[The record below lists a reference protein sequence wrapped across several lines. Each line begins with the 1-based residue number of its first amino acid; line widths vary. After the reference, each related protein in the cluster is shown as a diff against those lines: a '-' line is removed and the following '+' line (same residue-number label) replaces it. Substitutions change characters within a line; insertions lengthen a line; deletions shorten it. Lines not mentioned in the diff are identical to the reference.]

1 MQRPD
6 FIPRPLEVASPDRTR
21 ELRRWAAV
29 LTAATIGWN
38 AIEAIV
44 AIGSGIRANSIA
56 LVGFGLDSVLEV
68 ASALVIVWLLSAQRR
83 GATAPELLERR
94 AVRAIAVT
102 FGLVALYVSYESIS
116 SLAGFGQEAEPSRA
130 GIVLLALS
138 TVAMPALAFLK
149 RPIARQLN
157 SPALAADASNTQ
169 LCTYL
174 SGAVLAGIAANAA
187 FGWWWLD
194 PVAGLVVAGL
204 AAREGWVAWRRG
216 EVCEC

>member
-1 MQRPD
+1 MQRPE
-6 FIPRPLEVASPDRTR
+6 FVPRPLEVPSPDRTLQ
-21 ELRRWAAV
+21 LRRWAAI
-29 LTAATIGWN
+29 LTAATIAWN
-38 AIEAIV
+38 AVEAVV
-44 AIGSGIRANSIA
+44 AIGSGIQANSIA

-68 ASALVIVWLLSAQRR
+68 ASALVIVWLLAAQRR
-83 GATAPELLERR
+83 GSAAPELLERR

-116 SLAGFGQEAEPSRA
+116 TLAGFGQEAEPSRA

-138 TVAMPALAFLK
+138 TVAMPTLAFLK
-149 RPIARQLN
+149 RPIARQLK

-174 SGAVLAGIAANAA
+174 SAAVLVGIGANAA
-187 FGWWWLD
+187 LGWWWLD
-194 PVAGLVVAGL
+194 SVAGLVVAGL
-204 AAREGWVAWRRG
+204 ASREGWIAWRSG